1 LTAPR
6 RRLGWII
13 YATALTLVVLIG
25 EVSRSTRPDLV
36 ALASWLLTAA
46 LLAAVWSY
54 ALRRRLGH
62 EGYWRVVF
70 WIVSFATALMLVPV
84 LMSGGELARYTL
96 ALTVPIVPA
105 FVAAYLYAY
114 RSPEIWQAAER
125 TRSSTH
131 R

>member
-46 LLAAVWSY
+46 LLAAVWAY

-62 EGYWRVVF
+62 E
-70 WIVSFATALMLVPV
+70 
-84 LMSGGELARYTL
+84 
-96 ALTVPIVPA
+96 
-105 FVAAYLYAY
+105 
-114 RSPEIWQAAER
+114 
-125 TRSSTH
+125 
-131 R
+131 